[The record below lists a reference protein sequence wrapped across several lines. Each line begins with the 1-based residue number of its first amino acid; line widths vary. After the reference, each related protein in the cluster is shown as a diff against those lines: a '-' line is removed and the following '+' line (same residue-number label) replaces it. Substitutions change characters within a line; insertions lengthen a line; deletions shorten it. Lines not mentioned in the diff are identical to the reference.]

1 MQLPDGGSCLS
12 CEPVGHRLPRTI
24 LLLEPDLA
32 RAGRIRLALMALA
45 TSRLRVEWAA
55 TLPDALQ
62 RLGRAEIEAVL
73 LGGRPCDGDGAD
85 TLDIVRQA
93 RPDVRVWL
101 MCRAGVDA
109 ASALPGTFCRFVEAE
124 QLERLP
130 AEMALTP

>member
-1 MQLPDGGSCLS
+1 
-12 CEPVGHRLPRTI
+12 
-24 LLLEPDLA
+24 
-32 RAGRIRLALMALA
+32 MALA

-73 LGGRPCDGDGAD
+73 LGGRLCDGDGAGIRD
-85 TLDIVRQA
+85 LVRRA

-101 MCRAGVDA
+101 MCRAGV
-109 ASALPGTFCRFVEAE
+109 EAE

-130 AEMALTP
+130 AGMALIP

>member
-1 MQLPDGGSCLS
+1 VIPDLAAVQLPDGGLRPSG
-12 CEPVGHRLPRTI
+12 EPIGHRTPRTI
-24 LLLEPDLA
+24 LLLEPDPA

-55 TLPDALQ
+55 TLPDALE

-73 LGGRPCDGDGAD
+73 LGGRLCDGDRAD
-85 TLDIVRQA
+85 IPDLVRRA
-93 RPDVRVWL
+93 RPDVRVWQ
-101 MCRAGVDA
+101 MCRAG
-109 ASALPGTFCRFVEAE
+109 VEAE